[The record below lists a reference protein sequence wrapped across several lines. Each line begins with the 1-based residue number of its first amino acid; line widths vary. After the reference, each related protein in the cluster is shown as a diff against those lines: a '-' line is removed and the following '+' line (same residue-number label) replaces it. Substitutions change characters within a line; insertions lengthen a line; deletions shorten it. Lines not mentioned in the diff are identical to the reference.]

1 MYVKNFKF
9 KGKPFGLNPDPK
21 FFFNSRTHKRAIS
34 CLGYGLGQGQGFVVI
49 TGESGSGKTMLMSA
63 LLHMLEKTSIIT
75 CKIVNTQLQG
85 EDMLRYL
92 AAEFGL
98 QYTNHS
104 KVVLLKK
111 LEEFLDQ
118 CRDSERR
125 AVVIIDEAQNLSEAA
140 IEELRM
146 VANMVKG
153 NEVLLQFVLLGT
165 NKLQQQLYSENFEPL
180 KQRIVASYQLRHLDE
195 EETRAY
201 IIHRLR
207 TVGWAGKPD
216 ISPGA
221 YVAIYE
227 YSNGLPAKINMLCS
241 RLLQAADIDQSG
253 VISEDSVH
261 RMVLEMNQQFSD
273 GDVAGSLVESVID
286 ALTRQRKPL
295 TQSRK
300 VETTVNAQS
309 VQDQTDPPLEEKTLE
324 LDDPALSGM
333 SADSV
338 DHAEDET
345 PYKLI
350 KQSPD
355 SDEVN
360 IPVISEQVSMD
371 QALTESRSRKS
382 DEELDSEVSEWLKRQ
397 KQRISTE
404 KRRHGATISQK
415 QADQHAPERNIAT
428 RNLPMEDTLL

>member
-21 FFFNSRTHKRAIS
+21 FFFNSATHKRAIS

-75 CKIVNTQLQG
+75 CKIVNTQLQS

-98 QYTNHS
+98 QYASHS

-111 LEEFLDQ
+111 LEEFLDH
-118 CRDSERR
+118 CRDSEQR
-125 AVVIIDEAQNLSEAA
+125 AVVIIDEAQNLSDAA

-165 NKLQQQLYSENFEPL
+165 NKLQQLLYSENFEPL
-180 KQRIVASYQLRHLDE
+180 KQRIVASYKLRHLDE

-207 TVGWAGKPD
+207 TVGWKGKPA

-227 YSNGLPAKINMLCS
+227 YSDGLPAKINMLCS

-253 VISEDSVH
+253 LISEDSVH

-273 GDVAGSLVESVID
+273 GDYAGSLVESVID

-295 TQSRK
+295 THSGK
-300 VETTVNAQS
+300 VEASVNYES
-309 VQDQTDPPLEEKTLE
+309 VQDQTGIAIEEKTLE

-333 SADSV
+333 SADSF
-338 DHAEDET
+338 DHAQDKT
-345 PYKLI
+345 PHNI
-350 KQSPD
+350 ITQSPD

-404 KRRHGATISQK
+404 KHKHGATISQK
-415 QADQHAPERNIAT
+415 QVDQHASERHVAS
-428 RNLPMEDTLL
+428 RNLSMEDTLL